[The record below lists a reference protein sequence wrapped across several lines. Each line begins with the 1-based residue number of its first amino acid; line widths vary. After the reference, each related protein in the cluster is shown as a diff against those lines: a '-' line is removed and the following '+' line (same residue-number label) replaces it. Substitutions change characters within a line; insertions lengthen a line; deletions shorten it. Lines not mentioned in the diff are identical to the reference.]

1 MLKKLKELAG
11 PKHLPYLCAAF
22 KGNLRFALAAAK
34 QEKTNMISIETI
46 GKIRAGAILQQTR
59 ERKDSPISFQTV
71 VVARLVGRYVYL
83 LTPSG
88 LKAMPLDKARSLWD
102 VSITSNILDDLL
114 IFMNHD
120 DCFEAIRRQYPK
132 MLEKCLTID
141 ENEFS
146 GTLPHW
152 R

>member
-1 MLKKLKELAG
+1 M
-11 PKHLPYLCAAF
+11 
-22 KGNLRFALAAAK
+22 
-34 QEKTNMISIETI
+34 NMISIGPI
-46 GKIRAGAILQQTR
+46 GKIRPGAILQQTR
-59 ERKDSPISFQTV
+59 ERKDLPIPFQTV
-71 VVARLVGRYVYL
+71 VVARLVGGYVYL

-88 LKAMPLDKARSLWD
+88 LKAMPLDKVGSVWD

-120 DCFEAIRRQYPK
+120 DCFEAIRGQYPK

-146 GTLPHW
+146 GTFPHW
-152 R
+152 G